1 MLLGVLITHLLT
13 HLCVDTHCVPEAF
26 KGSEHSCLHQSQL
39 DTEGHWWEL
48 WPWWLDT
55 KAMPALA
62 LCFVFSD
69 AFAIQDHTLEI
80 GCPALHCDISGMFPV
95 PDSAGTQPESSMLAI
110 LGALVLTLSG
120 FASLPHHISVC

>member
-1 MLLGVLITHLLT
+1 MRAVALVVSSGV
-13 HLCVDTHCVPEAF
+13 
-26 KGSEHSCLHQSQL
+26 
-39 DTEGHWWEL
+39 
-48 WPWWLDT
+48 
-55 KAMPALA
+55 
-62 LCFVFSD
+62 CFVLSD

-95 PDSAGTQPESSMLAI
+95 PDSAGTQPESSSMLAI

>member
-1 MLLGVLITHLLT
+1 MGAVALVVGYNGL
-13 HLCVDTHCVPEAF
+13 AN
-26 KGSEHSCLHQSQL
+26 
-39 DTEGHWWEL
+39 
-48 WPWWLDT
+48 
-55 KAMPALA
+55 LA
-62 LCFVFSD
+62 LCFVLSD

-95 PDSAGTQPESSMLAI
+95 PYSAGTQPESSMLAI